1 MEMIKDLL
9 HEGHYTVAEGYLI
22 ARKDDHSVATES
34 LWLGRTDS
42 IENYEVIEKPKDEE
56 VVND

>member
-9 HEGHYTVAEGYLI
+9 HEGHYTVTEGYLI
-22 ARKDDHSVATES
+22 ARKDDHSITTES

-42 IENYEVIEKPKDEE
+42 IENYEAIEKPKDEE
-56 VVND
+56 GNK